1 MTEPVA
7 KPNFDRV
14 VVSHFMGDWGW
25 ANLHRVCG
33 WLGSQVVECFAE
45 GSKFAVWSTP
55 YAAAETVFKVAN
67 GEVDM
72 AMSTPAHM
80 VANAVDGIGMYEDR
94 GVGKLMGLGTMP
106 QTDSLLFAVD
116 AKLGIKSFDDI
127 RTKKPALHISTAP
140 NDGINNIGYV
150 VEKLLAAAELPK
162 DRILEWGGSFV
173 EAIPPDQCAQAVREG
188 RANALF
194 YEAIMTPYWRNL
206 SRDMDLTFLQF
217 DKEVLKHLKNT
228 YNWQTNIVPAG
239 LHRGQDE
246 DIEAIDWSDWL
257 MMVRPEFDED
267 IAYAIAWAS
276 CNTMDIIE
284 RQYRHLPPEHS
295 PLTYPLDP
303 KKICQSP
310 IPLHPGAARYYRE
323 AGLIN

>member
-1 MTEPVA
+1 MSKSVP
-7 KPNFDRV
+7 KPYFDRC
-14 VVSHFMGDWGW
+14 VSPQLMGDWGW

-33 WLGSQVVECFAE
+33 WLGSQVVESFAE
-45 GSKFAVWSTP
+45 GSNFAVWSTP

-72 AMSTPAHM
+72 AMSTPAQM
-80 VANAVDGIGMYEDR
+80 VANAVDGIGMYE
-94 GVGKLMGLGTMP
+94 GKKVDNLMALGTMP

-127 RTKKPALHISTAP
+127 REKKPALHISTSP
-140 NDGINNIGYV
+140 NDGINNIGFV
-150 VEKLLAAAELPK
+150 VEKLLEAADLPREK
-162 DRILEWGGSFV
+162 ILEWGGSFV
-173 EAIPPDQCAQAVREG
+173 EAIPPDQCAQAVRDG
-188 RANALF
+188 RANVLF
-194 YEAIMTPYWRNL
+194 YEAIMTPYWRYL
-206 SRDMDLTFLQF
+206 SRDMDLNFLQF
-217 DKEVLKHLKNT
+217 DKEVLEQLKKT

-246 DIEAIDWSDWL
+246 PIEAIDWSDWL

-267 IAYAIAWAS
+267 IAYVMAWAA

-295 PLTYPLDP
+295 PLTYPLVP
-303 KKICQSP
+303 EKICQAP

-323 AGLIN
+323 AGLID